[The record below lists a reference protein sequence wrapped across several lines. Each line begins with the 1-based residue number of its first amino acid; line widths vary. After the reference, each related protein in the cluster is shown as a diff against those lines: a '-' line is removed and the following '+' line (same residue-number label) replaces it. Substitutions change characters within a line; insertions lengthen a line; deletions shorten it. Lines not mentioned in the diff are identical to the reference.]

1 MTRTHLEGPQA
12 FVSPSQIEVIE
23 DVLVSALAWAVLWPR
38 WDGGNVF
45 PNAVENPAQTRVLL
59 LQAQLNPAP
68 CVAGS
73 EGRCGPS
80 ALRGLPRQLWTPAA
94 DRRSS
99 RRTGGL

>member
-1 MTRTHLEGPQA
+1 MTRTHLGGPQA

-23 DVLVSALAWAVLWPR
+23 DVLVSPLAWAVLWPR

-45 PNAVENPAQTRVLL
+45 PNAVENPACASTVKSCSVRR
-59 LQAQLNPAP
+59 
-68 CVAGS
+68 G
-73 EGRCGPS
+73 ERR
-80 ALRGLPRQLWTPAA
+80 ALRSLGSAALPRQLWTPAA